1 MTTTTTTKITFGQF
15 EGTGHRDDDTEAT
28 VYADGVAIG
37 TVEAVRSNVG
47 SLRVQR
53 HMVTEYIFERYADGL
68 QIVKDVRRHNGR
80 NWQNVQSPTAA
91 RNALKRHIANLCS
104 AGR

>member
-1 MTTTTTTKITFGQF
+1 MTTTAKITFSKF

-47 SLRVQR
+47 SWHVQR
-53 HMVTEYIFERYADGL
+53 YVVTEYIFERYADGSQL
-68 QIVKDVRRHNGR
+68 AQEVRRYSVVGDR
-80 NWQNVQSPTAA
+80 WVDVQSPAAA
-91 RNALKRHIANLCS
+91 RSALKRQIANL
-104 AGR
+104 